1 MQFIS
6 MYTFLYVY
14 IYSKFVY
21 LLTQK
26 IRFIGSYGFVRWIR
40 VVHTVSGSQC
50 QDSRRLLRV
59 AASLCFVSYNNG
71 FYRISLQKKHHFSHR
86 NTPFITPSALAVA
99 IFPCPPLQHSYSGAI
114 SPSVSSSSP
123 LSFSFKSPLVRPHPH
138 HTTALCSARPPV
150 TTVLEISSAL
160 TLHTEFNTTDYSFL
174 RNRLLMWNLK
184 CM

>member
-1 MQFIS
+1 MCWV
-6 MYTFLYVY
+6 MPEAVT
-14 IYSKFVY
+14 
-21 LLTQK
+21 
-26 IRFIGSYGFVRWIR
+26 
-40 VVHTVSGSQC
+40 
-50 QDSRRLLRV
+50 